1 MLVYVKDLSYD
12 IDVATTTT
20 AATAVDVVTTVIP
33 DDSDDGEDYEEPV
46 EELYLAMQVT

>member
-20 AATAVDVVTTVIP
+20 AATAA
-33 DDSDDGEDYEEPV
+33 DDNDDGEDYEEPV
-46 EELYLAMQVT
+46 EELYLAMQVN